1 MSTDDIPAEVSEYLA
16 SLDGNRGE
24 ATRVVFEAVAGAMPP
39 GYQLGI
45 QWGMPGWVVPL
56 ERYPHTYNGQ
66 PLAYVSIAAQKN
78 YTSLYLMCL
87 YAGSDDDAA
96 FRAAW
101 AAGGRKLNMG
111 KSCLRFTRLDDVD
124 LDLVAESVAAH
135 PVEEFI
141 ATYERSRN

>member
-1 MSTDDIPAEVSEYLA
+1 MSTEDIPAEVSEYLA
-16 SLDGNRGE
+16 SLDGDRGE
-24 ATRVVFEAVAGAMPP
+24 ATRTVFDTVAQAMPP
-39 GYQLGI
+39 GYRLGI

-56 ERYPHTYNGQ
+56 ERYPYTYNGQ

-78 YTSLYLMCL
+78 YSSLYLMCL
-87 YAGSDDDAA
+87 YSESDEDVA

-135 PVEEFI
+135 PVEDFI

>member
-16 SLDGNRGE
+16 SLDGDRGE
-24 ATRVVFEAVAGAMPP
+24 ATRAVFEVVAGAMPS

-56 ERYPHTYNGQ
+56 KRYPGTYNGQ

-78 YTSLYLMCL
+78 YSSLYLMCL
-87 YAGSDDDAA
+87 YAGTDDDVA
-96 FRAAW
+96 FRTAW

-124 LDLVAESVAAH
+124 LDLVAEVVAAH